1 MMENNILIASLGNSQ
16 SHSSHSGHCT
26 LASTWLRQLL
36 LTSVEEKE
44 AAIASRSNGSNVRA
58 SCMLPS
64 MYCSWINV
72 FVF

>member
-26 LASTWLRQLL
+26 LASTWLWQLL

-44 AAIASRSNGSNVRA
+44 VSPANAIAS
-58 SCMLPS
+58 
-64 MYCSWINV
+64 
-72 FVF
+72 